1 MRSAL
6 PVTVLVAILC
16 VLSVVAAR
24 AQPFPSK
31 PVRIVVPYA
40 AGTADIL
47 ARALGTGL
55 SNVWGQPV
63 LIENV
68 PGAAGNIGTGRVAN
82 AIPDGH
88 TLLFTIDQTV
98 VTNRFVF
105 KTLPFDPD
113 SLIPITMLTHSGM
126 FVIVNPAV
134 PANSL
139 RELVEVARRAPGT
152 IAYGDSG
159 MGGPPNLFFET
170 IAKREGVQFL
180 HVAYKGIAAAITAVV
195 SGEVQ
200 ASGSSAG
207 SAGGLLKAGRIKA
220 LAIGGTRRS
229 NIFTNIPTLAEAGY
243 PYAEMSIW
251 YGLFAPGGTSA
262 QLVQKIYQDVTNI
275 AKQPEFTEKYVKS
288 IDHNLVANTPTE
300 FAAVIHAQVAATSEM
315 VKAAGIRPE

>member
-6 PVTVLVAILC
+6 PATVLIAILC
-16 VLSVVAAR
+16 ILSGVPAL

-31 PVRIVVPYA
+31 PVRIIVPYA

-47 ARALGTGL
+47 ARALGNRL
-55 SNVWGQPV
+55 SNLWGQPV

-68 PGAAGNIGTGRVAN
+68 GGAAGNIGTGRVAS
-82 AIPDGH
+82 AIPDGY

-105 KTLPFDPD
+105 KTLPYDPD
-113 SLIPITMLTHSGM
+113 SLIPITMLTYSGM
-126 FVIVNPAV
+126 FVIVNSSV

-139 RELVEVARRAPGT
+139 HELVEVARRAPGT
-152 IAYGDSG
+152 ISYGDSG

-170 IAKREGVQFL
+170 IAKREGVRFL
-180 HVAYKGIAAAITAVV
+180 HVAYRGIAAAISAVV

-220 LAIGGTRRS
+220 LAIGGARRS
-229 NIFTNIPTLAEAGY
+229 NLFPDIPTLAEAGY

-251 YGLFAPGGTSA
+251 YGLFAPGGTNT

-288 IDHNLVANTPTE
+288 IDHNLVANTPAE
-300 FAAVIHAQVAATSEM
+300 FAAAIRAQLAATGEM
-315 VKAAGIRPE
+315 VKAAGITPE